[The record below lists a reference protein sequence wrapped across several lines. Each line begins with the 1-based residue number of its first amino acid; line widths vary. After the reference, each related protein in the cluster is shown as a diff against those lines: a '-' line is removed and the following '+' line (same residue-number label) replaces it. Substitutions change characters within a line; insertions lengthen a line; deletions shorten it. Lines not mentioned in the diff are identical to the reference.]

1 MLTPKL
7 IHRITLQQQTREL
20 NSDHEYHT
28 AWTDWLAD
36 EPAQFA
42 FVSGRDFIQ
51 SAVLQSQVV
60 ARVTIRWRPDVSPN
74 YRLLFDGKVYAIS
87 AILPDPSARRW
98 LTILVNE
105 GINDGQ

>member
-7 IHRITLQQQTREL
+7 IHRITLQQQIREL

-28 AWTDWLAD
+28 VWTDWLAD

-60 ARVTIRWRPDVSPN
+60 ARVTIRCRPGVLPDM
-74 YRLLFDGKVYAIS
+74 RLLFDGETYAIS

-98 LTILVNE
+98 LTL
-105 GINDGQ
+105 

>member
-7 IHRITLQQQTREL
+7 IHRITLQNQVREL
-20 NSDHEYHT
+20 NSDNEYQT
-28 AWTDWLAD
+28 TWADWLPD

-60 ARVTIRWRPDVSPN
+60 ARVTIRWRADVSAN
-74 YRLLFDGKVYAIS
+74 MRLLFDGEAYAIS

-98 LTILVNE
+98 LTLLVSKGVSN
-105 GINDGQ
+105 GQ